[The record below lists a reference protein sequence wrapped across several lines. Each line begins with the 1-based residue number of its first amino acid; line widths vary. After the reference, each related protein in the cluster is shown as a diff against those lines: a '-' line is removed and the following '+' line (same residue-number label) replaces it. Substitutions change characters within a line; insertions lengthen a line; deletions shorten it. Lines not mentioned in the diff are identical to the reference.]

1 MARGVAP
8 GRQRLSAAA
17 VALATALA
25 CVAATQRSA
34 VVATVAKLVA
44 LDYGQHTVS
53 GSTTIGVSNA
63 YERGSHKIG
72 DGLYPWTV
80 VELHLATRLE
90 ANPPDNAMEYAWS
103 IGSGVDA
110 SDPALIDANRVGAGS
125 VEVVFTA
132 PGLHTLTL
140 SSRVSGEVL
149 ETKTVK
155 ATYVRRE
162 IRTLTDAAREAF
174 LSALETTY
182 KVDQKDGE
190 QLYGSKYKSMA
201 SLVELHLQGAASKSC
216 DHWHDDAGILTH
228 HMGFTL
234 QLEQS
239 LQAIDNTVAMPYWDY
254 TADAYYLGIDQIHKS
269 QIFQPDWLGAISPK
283 GEDHVVDEG
292 RWAYTEVHKYPKD
305 SDRDL
310 IRNPYGLLRSPWNTD
325 KTPFITRYK
334 DVLGV
339 RGGGFSV
346 PGCSDFKTTYKKDW
360 IGDFFS
366 DLNGALHGPVHI
378 IIGGQWDF
386 DSSRFNLT
394 MLDEESGMPEASGF
408 FLLSSK
414 FLWRQ
419 GFVRCPEFCSDD
431 TGNQDCE
438 CTCPREIT
446 ENWKPYEV
454 MQATGQLDLNNG
466 WLEPLYLLYSDMD
479 WKDMWH
485 ILCHVGHAGEMFTS
499 AAPYDPTFWP
509 LHGLAE
515 RFLSYKRVQAA
526 AGETTLNETW
536 GYTHMGALASDTDV
550 VCDWTGVEGMG
561 LPTCTRQTCAGHK
574 KDDLLPFGNFLDK
587 NETYTNEEF
596 YRFTAPTNE
605 DLPYAYDSLSSWPAC
620 DAQGIDFTVDDADDD
635 DADDLPDMVVDDASN
650 MGPLPSKKDA
660 GALPSMM

>member
-25 CVAATQRSA
+25 CVAVTQRSA

-190 QLYGSKYKSMA
+190 RLYGSKYKSMA
-201 SLVELHLQGAASKSC
+201 SL
-216 DHWHDDAGILTH
+216 
-228 HMGFTL
+228 
-234 QLEQS
+234 LEQS

-254 TADAYYLGIDQIHKS
+254 TADAYYLGIDEIHKS

-292 RWAYTEVHKYPKD
+292 RWAYTAVHKYPKD

-378 IIGGQWDF
+378 IIGGQWD
-386 DSSRFNLT
+386 LT
-394 MLDEESGMPEASGF
+394 PRAS
-408 FLLSSK
+408 
-414 FLWRQ
+414 
-419 GFVRCPEFCSDD
+419 
-431 TGNQDCE
+431 T
-438 CTCPREIT
+438 
-446 ENWKPYEV
+446 
-454 MQATGQLDLNNG
+454 
-466 WLEPLYLLYSDMD
+466 
-479 WKDMWH
+479 
-485 ILCHVGHAGEMFTS
+485 
-499 AAPYDPTFWP
+499 
-509 LHGLAE
+509 
-515 RFLSYKRVQAA
+515 
-526 AGETTLNETW
+526 
-536 GYTHMGALASDTDV
+536 
-550 VCDWTGVEGMG
+550 
-561 LPTCTRQTCAGHK
+561 
-574 KDDLLPFGNFLDK
+574 
-587 NETYTNEEF
+587 
-596 YRFTAPTNE
+596 
-605 DLPYAYDSLSSWPAC
+605 
-620 DAQGIDFTVDDADDD
+620 
-635 DADDLPDMVVDDASN
+635 
-650 MGPLPSKKDA
+650 
-660 GALPSMM
+660 